1 MDNVRKAH
9 IMSFSLDSAAKT
21 SEIIGAIAVI
31 VGLLF
36 VGAQVR
42 DNTVAQQFSATQTL
56 VSEYNAAISSI
67 NDREFVCIFIRAG
80 NDFTS
85 LSQSDKIRFS
95 ILMQPIFRT
104 FEQLHYSDLNGT
116 IDKNVYSGF
125 QHQYGAMMKLPGN
138 QQYWAAR
145 RDWFGSTFQEFT
157 DEIISNGQN
166 VEPSN
171 FASEKCE

>member
-1 MDNVRKAH
+1 
-9 IMSFSLDSAAKT
+9 MSFSLDSAAKT
-21 SEIIGAIAVI
+21 SEVVGAIAVI

-36 VGAQVR
+36 VGFEVR
-42 DNTVAQQFSATQTL
+42 ENTVAQQFSATQTL

-80 NDFTS
+80 NDFRS
-85 LSQSDKIRFS
+85 LSQSDKIRYS

-104 FEQLHYSDLNGT
+104 FEQLHYSDLKGT
-116 IDKNVYSGF
+116 IDENVYSGF
-125 QHQYGAMMKLPGN
+125 QQQFAAMMQLPGN

-145 RDWFGSTFQEFT
+145 RDWFGSVFQEFT
-157 DEIISNGQN
+157 DRIISDGQH

-171 FASEKCE
+171 FASEECE

>member
-1 MDNVRKAH
+1 MN
-9 IMSFSLDSAAKT
+9 FSLDSAAKM
-21 SEIIGAIAVI
+21 SEVVGAIAVI

-36 VGAQVR
+36 VGFEVR

-85 LSQSDKIRFS
+85 LSQSDKIRYS

-104 FEQLHYSDLNGT
+104 FEQLHYSDLKGT

-125 QHQYGAMMKLPGN
+125 QHQFAAMMRLPGN

-145 RDWFGSTFQEFT
+145 RDWFGSVFQEFT
-157 DEIISNGQN
+157 DKIFSDGQH

-171 FASEKCE
+171 FASEECE

>member
-56 VSEYNAAISSI
+56 VSEYNAAISSA
-67 NDREFVCIFIRAG
+67 AG
-80 NDFTS
+80 QQFHS
-85 LSQSDKIRFS
+85 LYAHDPAGTKAVSSPHH
-95 ILMQPIFRT
+95 QP
-104 FEQLHYSDLNGT
+104 
-116 IDKNVYSGF
+116 
-125 QHQYGAMMKLPGN
+125 A
-138 QQYWAAR
+138 
-145 RDWFGSTFQEFT
+145 
-157 DEIISNGQN
+157 
-166 VEPSN
+166 
-171 FASEKCE
+171 EKAHCPPPVSR